1 MRKILKTSSFS
12 EKKVKK
18 LLIGEYSP
26 TARELGNIPQ
36 LYNLMITLTFNLL
49 HCAVDDKIFYWL
61 PELNLIRVNWFASS
75 PCVYPARN
83 VRMFVLAFV
92 TCNPDSDSTV
102 AVLADMSNSK
112 RDTLAQISLKMFGQ
126 STSKTDCHV
135 MGLAVPT

>member
-1 MRKILKTSSFS
+1 MRKILKTSSFY

-18 LLIGEYSP
+18 LLAGEYSP
-26 TARELGNIPQ
+26 AARELGNIPQ
-36 LYNLMITLTFNLL
+36 LYDLVITLTFNLL
-49 HCAVDDKIFYWL
+49 HCAVDGKILYWL

-92 TCNPDSDSTV
+92 TCNPDSNSTV

-126 STSKTDCHV
+126 STSETDCHV
-135 MGLAVPT
+135 VGFAVPT